1 MICLNLKKLNK
12 KSKYFFILTF
22 LYFLRL
28 LFLES
33 DPKFAWLSQQW
44 VVDEIAY
51 HETAIKT
58 VNEGI
63 SALLS
68 GNLVT
73 TSLAN
78 TKTFLLP
85 NLLAAASMSVF
96 GNNFWGLR
104 FTYVMLGYVIGIL
117 LRKCL
122 VIVIPNHEK
131 IQLLTLLAYILDF
144 HFFLQTRSAMTI
156 VPCTFAAILLLFF
169 LLNYTGKTRWFLT
182 GCLSV
187 ISFCIIY
194 MGVPF
199 LVLWAGFIWLTEMIF
214 DKENR
219 KGGSFYFLGIL
230 AGTAISE
237 FMNLLIYRQH
247 IWDTIIDT
255 LSAHGGKIQT
265 SEFSLKLF
273 LNHFKSFLCSYQFIY
288 NYLLLVMSI
297 IAIGLLIYGI
307 FAQKDKTAFLICSL
321 ICVHWLQTVFLDQL
335 TESKASITFAVLLVG
350 IAYAF
355 TKYYETFMQ
364 EGWLHNI
371 FLIGSTIVIIG
382 SMVLIYC
389 NYREGRALSSDL
401 RHLLYICSIFTAFC
415 LFLILITNR
424 KKIFYLA
431 FSISM
436 IFCVTASSYYTLFHR
451 SYAESEM
458 MKDIGERTQDGI
470 VINGLCF
477 SLYNKCQYP
486 VNIYDHYRGRGYD
499 FDYVRETIQQSVYE
513 YDELYCVFSL
523 TIGDEWNVPTIND
536 TLLADTPYQFELVK
550 EYQIDYTEYPDE
562 ESVGL
567 YNIGLYKKAERTD

>member
-1 MICLNLKKLNK
+1 MERLKKWDK

-28 LFLES
+28 LFLET
-33 DPKFAWLSQQW
+33 DPKYAWLSQQW

-51 HETAIKT
+51 HETAIRT

-78 TKTFLLP
+78 TKTLLLP
-85 NLLAAASMSVF
+85 NLLAAVSMSLF

-104 FTYVMLGYVIGIL
+104 FTYVLSGYVIGIL
-117 LRKCL
+117 LWKCL
-122 VIVIPNHEK
+122 DIVIPDHPK
-131 IQLLTLLAYILDF
+131 VQLLTILAYILDF
-144 HFFLQTRSAMTI
+144 HFFLQSRSAMTI
-156 VPCTFAAILLLFF
+156 VPCTLAAIFLLFS
-169 LLNYTGKTRWFLT
+169 LLNFTGKTRWFWT
-182 GCLSV
+182 GFASV
-187 ISFCIIY
+187 ISFCIVY

-199 LVLWAGFIWLTEMIF
+199 LVLWAGFVWLTEMIF
-214 DKENR
+214 DKDRR
-219 KGGSFYFLGIL
+219 KGGSFYWLGL
-230 AGTAISE
+230 LTGTAVSE
-237 FMNLLIYRQH
+237 FLNLLIYRQH
-247 IWDTIIDT
+247 IWDTIADT
-255 LSAHGGKIQT
+255 LCAHGGKIQT
-265 SEFSLKLF
+265 SEFSLKILF
-273 LNHFKSFLCSYQFIY
+273 SHFKSFFCSYQFIY

-297 IAIGLLIYGI
+297 IAIGLLLYGI
-307 FAQKDKTAFLICSL
+307 VRKKDETAFLICSL
-321 ICVHWLQTVFLDQL
+321 IGIHWMQTVFLDQL

-355 TKYYETFMQ
+355 TKYYEVFTKD
-364 EGWLHNI
+364 GPLHNI

-382 SMVLIYC
+382 SMLLIYC
-389 NYREGRALSSDL
+389 NYREGRALSDDL
-401 RHLLYICSIFTAFC
+401 RHLLYICSIFTACC

-431 FSISM
+431 FSVSM
-436 IFCVTASSYYTLFHR
+436 IFCITASGYYTLFHR

-458 MKDIGERTQDGI
+458 MKDIGECTQNGI

-477 SLYNKCQYP
+477 SLYNECQSP

-499 FDYVRETIQQSVYE
+499 FDYVRETIRQSVYE

-523 TIGDEWNVPTIND
+523 TVGDEWNVPTIND
-536 TLLADTPYQFELVK
+536 TLLADTPYQFELIR
-550 EYQIDYTEYPDE
+550 EYQIDYTEYPYPED
-562 ESVGL
+562 VGL
-567 YNIGLYKKAERTD
+567 YNMGLYKKTERTD